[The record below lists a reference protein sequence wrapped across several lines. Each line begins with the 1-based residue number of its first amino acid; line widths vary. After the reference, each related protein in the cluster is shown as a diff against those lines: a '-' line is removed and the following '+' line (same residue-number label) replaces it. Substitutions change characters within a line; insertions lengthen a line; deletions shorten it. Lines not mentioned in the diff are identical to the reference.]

1 MARRRGRRG
10 RRGGF
15 KIPVVSLAILIG
27 QGLLAKQA
35 SGGEIGHWANHFQ
48 SFYTG
53 YDFYGQQFRAN
64 HLVIGWA
71 PWFVKGL
78 VRKVARPLGA
88 LPKVPF
94 GLPISIS

>member
-1 MARRRGRRG
+1 MARRRRRGRRG
-10 RRGGF
+10 GM
-15 KIPVVSLAILIG
+15 KIPVISLAILGG
-27 QGLLAKQA
+27 QALLARDA
-35 SGGEIGHWANHFQ
+35 SGGEIGHWLNHFQ

>member
-1 MARRRGRRG
+1 MARRRGRG
-10 RRGGF
+10 RRGGM
-15 KIPVVSLAILIG
+15 KIPVISLAILGG
-27 QGLLAKQA
+27 QILLAKEA
-35 SGGEIGHWANHFQ
+35 SGGEIGHVLNHFQ

-71 PWFVKGL
+71 PWLVKGL
-78 VRKVARPLGA
+78 VMKVARPMGA
-88 LPKVPF
+88 APRVPF

>member
-1 MARRRGRRG
+1 MARMRGRRG
-10 RRGGF
+10 RRGF
-15 KIPVVSLAILIG
+15 KIPVLTIAILGG
-27 QGLLAKQA
+27 QALLAKQA
-35 SGGEIGHWANHFQ
+35 SGGEIGHWLNHFQ

-53 YDFYGQQFRAN
+53 YDFYGQQFRGN

-78 VRKVARPLGA
+78 VSKVARPMGA
-88 LPKVPF
+88 APRIPF